1 MKSVIKSEKQG
12 ASVFMSGVL
21 VLSLST
27 VIVKIIGLAYKIP
40 MLSYLGVEGMGYF
53 NSAYEIYVLLC
64 VISTA
69 GLPVALSMLVSAGRE
84 AGRTGQIQNIY
95 RTSLKI
101 FLFLGISG
109 SALMLVLAKQ
119 ISGFI
124 GNADAYY
131 CIVAI
136 SPALIC
142 VCISSAVR
150 GYFQGYSCMYPTALS
165 QLIEALGKLVLGVL
179 FASMAI
185 KRGYSVPVCAAF
197 AVVGLSVGTFLSA
210 LYLVILKSV
219 KGKKGEYVC
228 PPQVKGEKKEKILG
242 TLMKI
247 ALPITLSSAVLSV
260 TRIVDMAL
268 IMRRLQSIGYTAGAA
283 NSVYGSYTTLAV
295 PVFGLI
301 PSLITPV
308 SLALVPS
315 LSASIESGNTF
326 GQSATA
332 TNSMRL
338 TVLLAMPSSIGI
350 SLYSGQIINLLF
362 RDAGGAAEYTAPLL
376 SMLGISVLFACIITT
391 TNAILQ
397 SYRRTV
403 IPILSM
409 AVGAAVKTAS
419 AYLLIGIPSVNIFGA
434 PISTLFC
441 NVTVTAI
448 NVYFVYRCVPEC
460 GSVGKIFVRPFAA
473 SVPSVALSY
482 VVYFLT
488 MQTGAAQNIAFI
500 TAVAVAV
507 ILYIP
512 LAFAFKALSMSDL
525 ALVPGGNRL
534 CAFLSKNKGKS

>member
-1 MKSVIKSEKQG
+1 
-12 ASVFMSGVL
+12 MSGVL

>member
-53 NSAYEIYVLLC
+53 NSAYEIYALLC

-185 KRGYSVPVCAAF
+185 KRGYGVPVCAAF

-376 SMLGISVLFACIITT
+376 SVLGISVLFACIITT

-403 IPILSM
+403 IPIVSM
-409 AVGAAVKTAS
+409 AVGAAVKTVS

-441 NVTVTAI
+441 NITVTAI

-512 LAFAFKALSMSDL
+512 FAFAFKALSMSDL

-534 CAFLSKNKGKS
+534 CAFLSKNKEKS